1 MKINFKKPSAIKDE
15 VFIKVVS
22 EEFLKSSTIEAIKDL
37 EKTKDFK
44 AKNGQSSQTVID
56 SKIVTI
62 IGCGSEKKIS
72 DLTIQ
77 TLGGHISA
85 LSNSMKVKEVVVDI
99 TSGIK
104 KNPLSEDKFA
114 ANLAFGAKLQNYRFS
129 KYFHDKKEGKDSSLK
144 DLSINVNDPKSS
156 QESYKELELIAENV
170 TFVRDL
176 VSEPANVLNPTNYA
190 KICKNLTSVGLE
202 VEVLGE
208 KEMKQLGMNSL
219 LGVGQGSEQ
228 ESQLVILKWNGSKKK
243 DDQPIAFVGKGV
255 TFDTGGIS
263 IKPATN
269 MEDMKTDMGG
279 SAVVVGLLRLLAQ
292 RKANVNAVGVIGL
305 VENMPSGTAQRPGDV
320 VTSMSGQTIE
330 VINTDAEGRLVL
342 ADALHYTNINF
353 KPKFIVDLATLTGAI
368 IIALAD
374 IYAGLFSNDD
384 KLSKQLEEAG
394 KKVGENVWRLPI
406 GEEYDKMID
415 SDIADMK
422 NVGSGRGA
430 GSITAAQFLHRFIGK
445 TPWAHLDIAGV
456 TWRGKGNP
464 LATKGASGFGVRLL
478 NDLVKE
484 NYENK

>member
-1 MKINFKKPSAIKDE
+1 MKITFKKPSVIKDNIL
-15 VFIKVVS
+15 VLVVS
-22 EEFLKSSTIEAIKDL
+22 EEALKNSKNEAL
-37 EKTKDFK
+37 KTLQINNDFK
-44 AKNGQSSQTVID
+44 AKNGQILHTILD
-56 SKIVTI
+56 SKLTIVAGI
-62 IGCGSEKKIS
+62 GSEKKITE
-72 DLTIQ
+72 LTAQ
-77 TLGGHISA
+77 NLGGHIA
-85 LSNSMKVKEVVVDI
+85 AFANSIKLKSVEIDAVREVI
-99 TSGIK
+99 E
-104 KNPLSEDKFA
+104 NPLSEEDFVT
-114 ANLAFGAKLQNYRFS
+114 NIAFGAKLQNYRFS
-129 KYFHDKKEGKDSSLK
+129 KYFHDKKDGKDSVVK
-144 DLSINVNDPKSS
+144 EIFIQTNNQKETEKKYKS
-156 QESYKELELIAENV
+156 LELIAENV

-176 VSEPANVLNPTNYA
+176 VSEPANILTPPSYA
-190 KICKNLTSVGLE
+190 KICKNLTSIGLE

-219 LGVGQGSEQ
+219 LGVGQGSSQ
-228 ESQLVILKWNGSKKK
+228 ESQLVILKWNGAK
-243 DDQPIAFVGKGV
+243 DKEEQPIAFVGKGV

-292 RKANVNAVGVIGL
+292 RKAKVNAVGVIGL

-342 ADALHYTNINF
+342 ADALHYTNVNF
-353 KPKFIVDLATLTGAI
+353 KPKFIIDLATLTGAI

-384 KLSKQLEEAG
+384 KLSKQLEEVG
-394 KKVGENVWRLPI
+394 KKTGENVWRLPV
-406 GEEYDKMID
+406 GEEYDRMID

-445 TPWAHLDIAGV
+445 TPWVHLDIAGV

-464 LATKGASGFGVRLL
+464 LATKGASGYGVRLL
-478 NDLVKE
+478 NRLVSE
-484 NYENK
+484 YYEQ